1 MLGVL
6 RARPKS
12 WIFSTLSLLHPIVN
26 PRIVASPISFVS
38 GGDLSRRYNHSTE
51 CRLRSVDDGARAAAG
66 AASIWHAILPSG
78 GGDRRKFDHFKLGIH
93 HEQKGEGSWNVAL
106 DVRPARWLYRSD
118 SAWLL
123 FGVCP
128 CLSSSSDCCGGN
140 LWAAVEESV
149 VATDEIRLESID
161 KCSVDSDNQR
171 VIGAFSA
178 DSNGH
183 SVTDAFS
190 ADSDG
195 YRVTGVNADG
205 RCLFRAISHGACLR
219 SGEEAPDETRQKELA
234 DDLRARVADELLKR
248 REETEWF
255 IEGDFDM
262 YVKSIQQ
269 PNAWGGEP
277 ELLMASHVLRIP
289 ISVFMKEKSSGR
301 LTNIA
306 SYGEEYE
313 KDKQSPVKVL
323 FHRYGHYDLLE
334 TF

>member
-6 RARPKS
+6 CARPKS
-12 WIFSTLSLLHPIVN
+12 WIFTALSLVHPIVH
-26 PRIVASPISFVS
+26 PRIFASPISFVS
-38 GGDLSRRYNHSTE
+38 GGDLSRRHNHSTE
-51 CRLRSVDDGARAAAG
+51 CRLSSIGDGAG

-78 GGDRRKFDHFKLGIH
+78 GGDRRSFDHLRLGIH

-106 DVRPARWLYRSD
+106 DVRPARWLHRSD

-123 FGVCP
+123 FGVCS

-140 LWAAVEESV
+140 FGVGVEESV
-149 VATDEIRLESID
+149 CVGDTDEIRLESNE
-161 KCSVDSDNQR
+161 KCSVDSD
-171 VIGAFSA
+171 
-178 DSNGH
+178 
-183 SVTDAFS
+183 
-190 ADSDG
+190 G
-195 YRVTGVNADG
+195 YKVTGVHADG

-255 IEGDFDM
+255 IEEDFDL
-262 YVKSIQQ
+262 YVKGIQQ

-289 ISVFMKEKSSGR
+289 ISVFMRDKSSGR
-301 LTNIA
+301 LISIA
-306 SYGEEYE
+306 NYGQEYG
-313 KDKQSPVKVL
+313 KDYQSPVKVL